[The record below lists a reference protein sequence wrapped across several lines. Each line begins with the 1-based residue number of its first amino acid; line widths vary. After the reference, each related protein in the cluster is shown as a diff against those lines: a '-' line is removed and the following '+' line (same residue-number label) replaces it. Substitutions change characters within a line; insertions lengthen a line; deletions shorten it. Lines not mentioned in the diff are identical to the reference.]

1 MSLVCNTKDSANPC
15 IRVKHRFKKRT
26 ANISHPS
33 NIDNTSNVA
42 QHVDEHGMRKHIRKG
57 FQMLSFQENV
67 AKNEKSRFVETL
79 TNGR

>member
-1 MSLVCNTKDSANPC
+1 MSHVCNTKDSVDPC
-15 IRVKHRFKKRT
+15 VWVKRRFKKRA

-42 QHVDEHGMRKHIRKG
+42 HHVDEQGMRNHIRKS
-57 FQMLSFQENV
+57 FQKLSFQENV